1 MTEMEWNV
9 EDALK
14 SLLEQKKYQALK
26 DILVTMN
33 PADIATVFEE
43 INDEKIPRFFRLL
56 PKELA
61 AETFVE
67 MDPELQELL
76 IKGFTIFLRFTSLRI
91 SC

>member
-56 PKELA
+56 PKGMA

-67 MDPELQELL
+67 MEPEMQEAAHPRLF
-76 IKGFTIFLRFTSLRI
+76 G
-91 SC
+91 

>member
-1 MTEMEWNV
+1 MEWNV

-26 DILVTMN
+26 DVLITMN

-43 INDEKIPRFFRLL
+43 IGDEKLPRFFRLL

-67 MDPELQELL
+67 MDPEV
-76 IKGFTIFLRFTSLRI
+76 
-91 SC
+91 